1 MTIDEMSILD
11 LNIFEHQE
19 NMIWAS
25 KTEIESSNKFWI
37 DENWP
42 SKPQSLE
49 LSYCVFEVLR
59 SLTLNPTQISSE
71 WTSKMRWKTTVLL
84 DMILGNLSNMAEQ
97 ASLVIHL
104 FNPHKSFEILRF
116 QLWEPQTQP
125 LFEAGSASQ
134 PLKFY
139 RSFMPPGP
147 CGASGKSWH
156 FLSST
161 IHSAGRNAAFWGF

>member
-1 MTIDEMSILD
+1 MSILN

-19 NMIWAS
+19 NTIWAS

-49 LSYCVFEVLR
+49 LSYCAFEVLR
-59 SLTLNPTQISSE
+59 SLTLNSIQISSE

-84 DMILGNLSNMAEQ
+84 DMILGNLSNKAEQ

-104 FNPHKSFEILRF
+104 FNTHSLPAPEILPK
-116 QLWEPQTQP
+116 L
-125 LFEAGSASQ
+125 
-134 PLKFY
+134 
-139 RSFMPPGP
+139 
-147 CGASGKSWH
+147 H
-156 FLSST
+156 
-161 IHSAGRNAAFWGF
+161 AARTLWGFGEIMALFIKHHPFGRQKRCILGVLTALTFPQIPIFRHR